1 MTSTDT
7 LIAAAWVVGIGIG
20 LIIGYWLAFI
30 RYAPPIQPDQETYN
44 VPDPRIE
51 AINRQIEQAR
61 AKHKPVRH
69 LMKQRTQI
77 AHEGLRQ

>member
-30 RYAPPIQPDQETYN
+30 RYAPPIKPHDETYN
-44 VPDPRIE
+44 IPDPRII
-51 AINRQIEQAR
+51 AINREIERAR
-61 AKHKPVRH
+61 AQHKPTRH
-69 LMKQRTQI
+69 LLKQRTQI